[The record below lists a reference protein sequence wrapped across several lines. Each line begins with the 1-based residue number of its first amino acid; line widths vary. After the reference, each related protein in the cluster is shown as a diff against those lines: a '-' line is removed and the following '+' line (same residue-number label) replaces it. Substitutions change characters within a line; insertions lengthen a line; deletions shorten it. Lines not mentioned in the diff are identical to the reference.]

1 MLKIKEKLM
10 DKKPKAIDATIEI
23 LNSKAFTNILS
34 KETSES
40 FKSLVKK
47 VHEEAYNQGFQDG
60 GNMSNQIFSKV
71 CDTLARN

>member
-1 MLKIKEKLM
+1 M

-40 FKSLVKK
+40 FKKLVKAVYK
-47 VHEEAYNQGFQDG
+47 EAYNQGFQDG
-60 GNMSNQIFSKV
+60 GNICNQTFSRI

>member
-1 MLKIKEKLM
+1 M

-60 GNMSNQIFSKV
+60 GNICNQTFSRI
-71 CDTLARN
+71 CDTLAKN

>member
-1 MLKIKEKLM
+1 M
-10 DKKPKAIDATIEI
+10 DKKSKAIEAAIDII
-23 LNSKAFTNILS
+23 DSKAFTNILS

-60 GNMSNQIFSKV
+60 GNICTQTFSRI